1 MPISSKLILTGTLIA
16 AQNFTQYTP
25 PDYEPPIAPSYKYMP
40 TPAPTKSKFSPY
52 IPNQINQ
59 NNSIDQADPNKIDTN
74 QTNANQADPNQT
86 PIQEDTNYPALNMMK
101 PFDRPPMPLPPNN
114 GSTNIADSFPTTIDP
129 SSAIKT
135 LSWRT
140 QALKLAKAS
149 KIDPSLACSVNTT
162 TTARALNDA
171 ISTVSQ
177 STGVYLYDFSPAA
190 GQALFLLQDFDRNIT
205 EKMWVVYK
213 PQDPGNFDLRAQIEA
228 RNKVLNLLKAK
239 SIIETIKST
248 AESKANPQNSL

>member
-25 PDYEPPIAPSYKYMP
+25 PDYEPPVAPTYKYMP
-40 TPAPTKSKFSPY
+40 TPTPTKSKFSPY

-59 NNSIDQADPNKIDTN
+59 NNDI
-74 QTNANQADPNQT
+74 NQADPNQT
-86 PIQEDTNYPALNMMK
+86 PIQPDTNYPALNIMK
-101 PFDRPPMPLPPNN
+101 PFDRPPMPLPPSSA
-114 GSTNIADSFPTTIDP
+114 STSIADSFPTAIDP
-129 SSAIKT
+129 SSTIKT

-149 KIDPSLACSVNTT
+149 KIDPSLACSVNIT

-171 ISTVSQ
+171 ISAASQ